1 MTDNKK
7 RKIKLN
13 HLGIAL
19 AIAVLGTL
27 VFTTQTVQTVYA
39 YSFTSYANNGSVPYL
54 IAHNSSYIATLT
66 FHGNLNTYALNA
78 PQTLLGTF
86 SCATCESIVEWNGN
100 FYVATGTTI
109 TKIGITTTGVPVS
122 LATVAIS
129 GPCLFTTQDLD
140 YASGQLLCT
149 IPTANTYKV
158 VALGTMTVT
167 YTSTTLN
174 AGLNPCTGPRQ
185 SAADFTENFM
195 VVSCNNNII
204 ATYTIGTVTQLHH
217 IVGGTNKPI
226 IMSTDTT
233 PDEILVTNGSNLD
246 LYSYTTGGGF
256 VTITSGIAVPNPNTI
271 YILGYD
277 PIGKRFLVRWDQ
289 TISALNLSNGALLW
303 SVASSLSSG
312 ALTSN
317 DVLQLDVVSNSQV
330 LLRASTNFFMSFDT
344 SGLVAGTGGTAGQG
358 TTTGGV
364 DCTNPNNV
372 NLLLCRITAT
382 NGGNLGGVGGI
393 LDTGIFNVFKN
404 SGLISGND
412 TNPKTNGVGLFITVI
427 GFGVMTAMFFLA
439 TKGQL
444 NNIPTFVWFV
454 ASLALLG
461 SLTAIGFI
469 DPTFLIVGIIA
480 IVALAVAKTNNTLF
494 NNSAFSTG
502 GFNGE

>member
-7 RKIKLN
+7 RKIKLS
-13 HLGIAL
+13 HLGVAL

-39 YSFTSYANNGSVPYL
+39 YTFTQYANNGSVPYL
-54 IAHNSSYIATLT
+54 IVNNSSYIATLT

-86 SCATCESIVEWNGN
+86 TCSTCESIVEWNGN
-100 FYVATGTTI
+100 FYVATSTTI

-122 LATVAIS
+122 LSTVPIS

-140 YASGQLLCT
+140 YTSGQLLCT
-149 IPTANTYKV
+149 IPTSNTYKV
-158 VALGTMTVT
+158 VDLGTMTVT

-174 AGLNPCTGPRQ
+174 SGVNPCISPRQ
-185 SAADFTENFM
+185 SSADFTENFI
-195 VVSCNNNII
+195 VVSCNNSII

-217 IVGGTNKPI
+217 IVGGINEAI

-233 PDEILVTNGSNLD
+233 PDEIMVVNGNDLD
-246 LYSYTTGGGF
+246 LYSYTTTGGF
-256 VTITSGIAVPNPNTI
+256 VTIKSGIAVPNSSPV
-271 YILGYD
+271 YLLGYD
-277 PIGKRFLVRWDQ
+277 SVGKRFLAEYDQ
-289 TISALNLSNGALLW
+289 TISAIDISNGALLW
-303 SVASSLSSG
+303 SVAPSASSG
-312 ALTSN
+312 TLTSSG
-317 DVLQLDVVSNSQV
+317 VFQLDVVSNNQV
-330 LLRASTNFFMSFDT
+330 LLITNTNFFMSFDT
-344 SGLVAGTGGTAGQG
+344 SGLQAGTGGTAGQG

-364 DCTNPNNV
+364 DCTNPSNV

-427 GFGVMTAMFFLA
+427 GFGVMTAMFFIA
-439 TKGQL
+439 TKGSL
-444 NNIPTFVWFV
+444 TEIPTFVWFIS
-454 ASLALLG
+454 SLALLG

-469 DPTFLIVGIIA
+469 DPTFLIIGIIA